1 MGDDVMS
8 KLTIET
14 LMRICEKLPS
24 DYKVKLVTRNDKQI
38 PISDTIEIN
47 IADGILILKE

>member
-1 MGDDVMS
+1 MS

-24 DYKVKLVTRNDKQI
+24 DYNVKIRTVNDKDIQL
-38 PISDTIEIN
+38 SDTIEIN
-47 IADGILILKE
+47 LTNKTLILQEHH